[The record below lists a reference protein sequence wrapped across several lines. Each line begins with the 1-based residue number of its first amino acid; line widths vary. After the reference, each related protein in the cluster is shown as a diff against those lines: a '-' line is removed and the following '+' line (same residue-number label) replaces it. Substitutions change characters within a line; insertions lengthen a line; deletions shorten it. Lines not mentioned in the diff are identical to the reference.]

1 MKQSFG
7 THPAGAY
14 SKPWTRRIPVQP
26 PAEFSDEPSDGPGSS
41 GATCRN
47 PQEDTMQ
54 PCSSSF
60 ARTSLCGLVLLASC
74 QWAHAQLTAIVAVE
88 PTARKAAHSI
98 LRSAMESGLSKAA
111 SQNAVVTTSEDLADV
126 MRTTRSAG
134 YDVFIGPA
142 QVAASALQRGYELV
156 GSTDKSE
163 QYLLVGTP
171 QVPSVGA
178 MKDRRLYLPQ
188 QDSIYTYMARGMLN
202 EAGLS
207 FKDLKTVQHEK
218 FPQAGLTAVM
228 LGSADATVVRAD
240 ESAEWSAT
248 HPRGATRQ
256 AGAVVRRREPAG
268 GPGPRVSAPAGAGVS
283 ARGGAGPVHP
293 VGPARSAA
301 HHRQGSTEAARPG
314 RGDRGHAHREGVQDP
329 AHQGS
334 TVGRLCGKKPQGCGV
349 PCRTGRLHRPRQ
361 AHPGAPRQTGDFC
374 LQRCRMLEIVQS
386 RQSGR
391 RQGLQNRVLAAWRSA

>member
-1 MKQSFG
+1 
-7 THPAGAY
+7 
-14 SKPWTRRIPVQP
+14 
-26 PAEFSDEPSDGPGSS
+26 
-41 GATCRN
+41 
-47 PQEDTMQ
+47 MQ
-54 PCSSSF
+54 PCSSSL

-163 QYLLVGTP
+163 QYLLVGTH

-240 ESAEWSAT
+240 EWAEWSAT
-248 HPRGATRQ
+248 HP
-256 AGAVVRRREPAG
+256 
-268 GPGPRVSAPAGAGVS
+268 
-283 ARGGAGPVHP
+283 GGA
-293 VGPARSAA
+293 
-301 HHRQGSTEAARPG
+301 
-314 RGDRGHAHREGVQDP
+314 
-329 AHQGS
+329 
-334 TVGRLCGKKPQGCGV
+334 
-349 PCRTGRLHRPRQ
+349 
-361 AHPGAPRQTGDFC
+361 
-374 LQRCRMLEIVQS
+374 
-386 RQSGR
+386 
-391 RQGLQNRVLAAWRSA
+391 RVLATSMPVPGGFTVVVKKDLPAETRARLAQWFASASQQAGLAPVSQRPQAQEYQRVAELGLFTPSGLPGVQRITAKEAQKLQGQGAVIVDTRTEKEFKTRRIKGALWAAYVEKSLKDVAFNAAQDDFTALDKLTQAPPAKPVIFACNGAECWKSYKAAKVAAGKGYKTVYWLRGGLPEWAADGLPTEGE